1 MKKFCII
8 SLVIFCC
15 VMSFGNIEDLST
27 PDNFEVR
34 IGTNDSGTYEFVYEL
49 TKAVFIEI
57 IVDEVVEPFIN
68 EIKEFIERRKSA
80 YLARIAAEAEWNSYI
95 NGLLAQLT
103 YPVANTRVTELYRNC
118 YMTYITVYDGTN
130 FDITK

>member
-1 MKKFCII
+1 
-8 SLVIFCC
+8 
-15 VMSFGNIEDLST
+15 MSFGNIEDLST